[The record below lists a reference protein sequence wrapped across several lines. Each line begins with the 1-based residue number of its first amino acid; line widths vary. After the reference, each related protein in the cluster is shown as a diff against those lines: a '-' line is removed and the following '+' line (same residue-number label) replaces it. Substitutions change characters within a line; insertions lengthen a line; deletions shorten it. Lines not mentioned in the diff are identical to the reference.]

1 MKGGRI
7 FQKAIHLS
15 NLRSSKAKIVTTQC
29 TSTTNLTRKRFF
41 TRDEVCTNLNIS
53 KTTLN
58 NYTRAGKLQKHCIG
72 NRVLYKRSEV
82 LGLLLNL
89 LIINVMSNSRA
100 LFLHVRRRKWQVES
114 SGHIISR
121 EWDITSKGARYT
133 KGFAAF
139 LKELFGQ
146 LPDKQQKP

>member
-1 MKGGRI
+1 MDSTKD
-7 FQKAIHLS
+7 QYNVLLKAVLPSELFDYFEIVQVIVNEKTIDVHLDEM
-15 NLRSSKAKIVTTQC
+15 NIVPEGYQIEK
-29 TSTTNLTRKRFF
+29 L
-41 TRDEVCTNLNIS
+41 IS
-53 KTTLN
+53 KGFHGSVVIQDFPI
-58 NYTRAGKLQKHCIG
+58 R
-72 NRVLYKRSEV
+72 E
-82 LGLLLNL
+82 
-89 LIINVMSNSRA
+89 RA

-146 LPDKQQKP
+146 LPGKQQKP